1 MFLLRLFHRSDPAQP
16 IAAHMLGEG
25 VTRVGRDPAVDWV
38 VPDPECEMSRH
49 HLDLVYENGTL
60 AVRALGANGVIDCA
74 TGKRLPDEESVA
86 MALGDAVEFGPYRMV
101 VDSVPFATQA
111 GASFERT
118 MVFSGP
124 LGGHRAIPTDWA
136 DAVETEQTSE
146 EGSLLEAFCEGAGLD
161 VSALSGEEP
170 DEIMRRAGAIYRQM
184 VLGLGELVN
193 ERSAARAAR
202 DMDRTT
208 IGAQDNNPFKWA
220 PGRRLATDLLLG
232 RQAGFLT
239 GPDAIRASFEDV
251 RNHLHGVVAGCTAA
265 IRALI
270 GRLDPIQVEGRVEG
284 KSAILKGRGAMCW
297 DAYRKLHGELAQE
310 AAEGPQGAV
319 GQAFTVGYEEWIGQA
334 GESRTP

>member
-16 IAAHMLGEG
+16 VAAHMLGEG
-25 VTRVGRDPAVDWV
+25 ITRVGRDPAVDWP

-49 HLDLVYENGTL
+49 HLDLVYEDGAL

-74 TGKRLPDEESVA
+74 TGKRLPDEEAVA
-86 MALGDAVEFGPYRMV
+86 LALGDAVEFGPYRMV

-118 MVFSGP
+118 IVFSGP

-136 DAVETEQTSE
+136 DGVETGQASE

-202 DMDRTT
+202 DIQMGAGTPPGDRSAAWAAGGIPDRPRRDQGLFRGRTKSPARHRRGMRVGDT
-208 IGAQDNNPFKWA
+208 GPNRTPRSGAGREPDRGQDRDPEG
-220 PGRRLATDLLLG
+220 PRSDLLG
-232 RQAGFLT
+232 RISQASR
-239 GPDAIRASFEDV
+239 RAGSGDGGE
-251 RNHLHGVVAGCTAA
+251 
-265 IRALI
+265 
-270 GRLDPIQVEGRVEG
+270 P
-284 KSAILKGRGAMCW
+284 SRG
-297 DAYRKLHGELAQE
+297 
-310 AAEGPQGAV
+310 
-319 GQAFTVGYEEWIGQA
+319 
-334 GESRTP
+334 SRTGFHHGL